1 MKTIS
6 DYTIYCTESQTRKAL
21 ELGASLYLQTVDDEK
36 DSIEV
41 IIDGRYDYYEIPTA
55 EQMIG
60 WLVEEKKIFVKVNP
74 YVSMYEL
81 DEYDAILVNL
91 QNGFIKTV
99 KQGCSSPKEA
109 VLAAID
115 EALNY
120 LSGIEN
126 GR

>member
-1 MKTIS
+1 
-6 DYTIYCTESQTRKAL
+6 
-21 ELGASLYLQTVDDEK
+21 
-36 DSIEV
+36 
-41 IIDGRYDYYEIPTA
+41 
-55 EQMIG
+55 MIG

-109 VLAAID
+109 VLVAID

-126 GR
+126 ER

>member
-1 MKTIS
+1 MKTFS

-21 ELGASLYLQTVDDEK
+21 ELGAS
-36 DSIEV
+36 IENV
-41 IIDGRYDYYEIPTA
+41 HYDNDGGFIYADNPTT

-74 YVSMYEL
+74 YVSMYEP
-81 DEYDAILVNL
+81 DEYDAILVNF
-91 QNGFIKTV
+91 QNGFRKTV

-115 EALNY
+115 EALNC
-120 LSGIEN
+120 LNGIEN
-126 GR
+126 GQ